1 MATKPDSVQGLH
13 CPMCL
18 DVIRDAT
25 ILCCGHSFCRD
36 CLEAYD
42 KQHKDLKHIVCPV
55 CRKSTKLD
63 KDRIAGLTPNF
74 LAKGLEDILKVEDS
88 GESIEDAYSKFCPFH
103 SDIYQDIYCQAC
115 TKFICLSCFIDSHQ
129 GHKIKKKEELERE
142 LKIRKEAVLQRS
154 EIRKTQ
160 LEKHLSEADQQRE
173 QLKSHLG
180 SLEMKVMDAFAIKVD
195 ILQRNKEELLEK
207 ITGLKVTSDRVFGHC
222 TSQWREVIDRI
233 DQSSKLLISHSKK
246 HLDPNVIE
254 GDNLKCDDLEKAL
267 AKTTDEETLVCA
279 AQLLKDVEAVQFSP
293 ADDKLLDLGCMDSGQ
308 KDNLNGSQNMN
319 VASLVSE
326 ESSVPQASSTETLI
340 LHLNPVTEGKLL
352 FATEGKGTRKRRR
365 NRKRVQQATSI
376 DSPFPEYA
384 RLSKSVKIVMAS
396 GFSFQEGRL
405 FGLAALTKDSVVLG
419 YAMDRKGCDRY
430 TLSGNESP
438 YFGSQVGEV
447 YDVALLSDGRTI
459 ISKHGNEF
467 FLYSSCSSNGVR
479 FTLKQPDGGFVRV
492 CTDIHDNIYAVNINR
507 EICIFRASDAKPQKV
522 IPTGGIQP
530 KQISVTKTGIMI
542 TTTGDIQPSTVT
554 VFDQEGRA
562 GTSIVATKNFEY
574 VYATV
579 DSQDRV
585 LVAKVHSGSDKID
598 LTRYRLQGLQLVKEV
613 IFAPVTMSCPIYSSM
628 FLSSFFYIVSLSPAM
643 VAVATRHHLY
653 FIELQA

>member
-74 LAKGLEDILKVEDS
+74 LAKGLEDILKVED
-88 GESIEDAYSKFCPFH
+88 GENIEDACSKVCPVH

-154 EIRKTQ
+154 KIRKTQ

-180 SLEMKVMDAFAIKVD
+180 SLEMKVMDSFAIKVD

-207 ITGLKVTSDRVFGHC
+207 IKGLKVTSDRVFGHC
-222 TSQWREVIDRI
+222 VSQWREVMDRI

-246 HLDPNVIE
+246 HLDPNMIE

-267 AKTTDEETLVCA
+267 AETAGEETSACA
-279 AQLLKDVEAVQFSP
+279 AQLLNDVAALQFSP

-326 ESSVPQASSTETLI
+326 ESSVPQASSTETLNF
-340 LHLNPVTEGKLL
+340 LLNPVK
-352 FATEGKGTRKRRR
+352 EGKGKRKRLRY
-365 NRKRVQQATSI
+365 RKRGKQATRI
-376 DSPFPEYA
+376 DPPFPEYV
-384 RLSKSVKIVMAS
+384 RLSKSMKIVMAR
-396 GFSFQEGRL
+396 GFSSQEGRL

-419 YAMDRKGCDRY
+419 YAMDRKGCDRF

-438 YFGSQVGEV
+438 YFGSQVGDV
-447 YDVALLSDGRTI
+447 YDVAFLSDGRTI

-492 CTDIHDNIYAVNINR
+492 CTDIHDNIYAVNINH
-507 EICIFRASDAKPQKV
+507 EICIFRASDANPQKV
-522 IPTGGIQP
+522 IPTGGIRP

-562 GTSIVATKNFEY
+562 GTSIVATKDFEY

-585 LVAKVHSGSDKID
+585 LVATVHSGSDKIV